1 MPAFRLPVRQLVE
14 FLLRTGSIDSRF
26 TGFDRA
32 NEGARIHR
40 KLQKAAGE
48 GYQAEVFL
56 SAEREACGIAFT
68 LEGRADGIF
77 TDENGKMNLSLED
90 IGGEMLVVSN
100 FTLGT
105 DCKKGR
111 RPSFDMA
118 APPAE
123 ADRLYRHFVERARGL
138 GIRKVETGEF
148 GAHMDVL
155 CANDGPV
162 NIIIDTER
170 IGK

>member
-1 MPAFRLPVRQLVE
+1 MRAVIQRVSRAEITIDHRETRTIGQGLV
-14 FLLRTGSIDSRF
+14 
-26 TGFDRA
+26 
-32 NEGARIHR
+32 
-40 KLQKAAGE
+40 
-48 GYQAEVFL
+48 VFL
-56 SAEREACGIAFT
+56 GVMKGDTQAQADFMAEKVHGLR
-68 LEGRADGIF
+68 IF

-90 IGGEMLVVSN
+90 VDGELLVVSN

-111 RPSFDMA
+111 RPSFDLA
-118 APPAE
+118 APPQVGE
-123 ADRLYRHFVERARGL
+123 ALYRRFVERAKEL

-155 CANDGPV
+155 AANDGPV
-162 NIIIDTER
+162 TILIDTER

>member
-1 MPAFRLPVRQLVE
+1 MRAVIQRVSRAEITIDHRETRTIGQGLV
-14 FLLRTGSIDSRF
+14 
-26 TGFDRA
+26 
-32 NEGARIHR
+32 
-40 KLQKAAGE
+40 
-48 GYQAEVFL
+48 VFL
-56 SAEREACGIAFT
+56 GVMKGDTQAQADFMAEKVHGLR
-68 LEGRADGIF
+68 IF

-90 IGGEMLVVSN
+90 VDGELLVVSN

-111 RPSFDMA
+111 RPSFDLA
-118 APPAE
+118 APPQEGE
-123 ADRLYRHFVERARGL
+123 ALYRRFVERAKEL

-155 CANDGPV
+155 AANDGPV
-162 NIIIDTER
+162 TILIDTER

>member
-1 MPAFRLPVRQLVE
+1 MPMRAVIQRVSRAEITIDHRETRSIGPGLV
-14 FLLRTGSIDSRF
+14 
-26 TGFDRA
+26 
-32 NEGARIHR
+32 
-40 KLQKAAGE
+40 
-48 GYQAEVFL
+48 VFL
-56 SAEREACGIAFT
+56 GVMQGDGEAQADFLAEKIHGLRVFS
-68 LEGRADGIF
+68 
-77 TDENGKMNLSLED
+77 DENQKMNLSLENVQ
-90 IGGEMLVVSN
+90 GELLVVSN

-111 RPSFDMA
+111 RPSFDLA
-118 APPAE
+118 APPQE
-123 ADRLYRHFVERARGL
+123 ADRLYQRFVAHAKEQ

-162 NIIIDTER
+162 TLIIDTEK

>member
-1 MPAFRLPVRQLVE
+1 MRAVIQRVSRAEITIDHRETRTIGQGLV
-14 FLLRTGSIDSRF
+14 
-26 TGFDRA
+26 
-32 NEGARIHR
+32 
-40 KLQKAAGE
+40 
-48 GYQAEVFL
+48 VFL
-56 SAEREACGIAFT
+56 GVMKGDTQAQADFMAEKVHGLR
-68 LEGRADGIF
+68 IF

-90 IGGEMLVVSN
+90 VGGELLVVSN

-111 RPSFDMA
+111 RPSFDLA
-118 APPAE
+118 APPQVGE
-123 ADRLYRHFVERARGL
+123 ALYRRFVERAKEL

-155 CANDGPV
+155 AANDGPV
-162 NIIIDTER
+162 TILIDTER

>member
-1 MPAFRLPVRQLVE
+1 MPMRAVIQRVSRAEITIDHRETRSIGPGLV
-14 FLLRTGSIDSRF
+14 
-26 TGFDRA
+26 
-32 NEGARIHR
+32 
-40 KLQKAAGE
+40 
-48 GYQAEVFL
+48 VFL
-56 SAEREACGIAFT
+56 GVMQGDGEAQADFLAEKIHGLRV
-68 LEGRADGIF
+68 F
-77 TDENGKMNLSLED
+77 TDENQKMNLSLED
-90 IGGEMLVVSN
+90 VQGELLVVSN

-111 RPSFDMA
+111 RPSFDLA
-118 APPAE
+118 APPQE
-123 ADRLYRHFVERARGL
+123 ADRLYQRFVTHAKEQ

-162 NIIIDTER
+162 TLIIDTEK

>member
-1 MPAFRLPVRQLVE
+1 MRAVIQRVSRAEITIDHRETRTIGQGLV
-14 FLLRTGSIDSRF
+14 
-26 TGFDRA
+26 
-32 NEGARIHR
+32 
-40 KLQKAAGE
+40 
-48 GYQAEVFL
+48 VFL
-56 SAEREACGIAFT
+56 GVMKGDTQTQADFMAEKVHGLR
-68 LEGRADGIF
+68 IF

-90 IGGEMLVVSN
+90 VDGELLVVSN

-111 RPSFDMA
+111 RPSFDLA
-118 APPAE
+118 APPQVGE
-123 ADRLYRHFVERARGL
+123 ALYRRFVERAKEL

-155 CANDGPV
+155 AANDGPV
-162 NIIIDTER
+162 TILIDTER

>member
-1 MPAFRLPVRQLVE
+1 MRAVIQRVSRAEITIDQRETRSIGPGLV
-14 FLLRTGSIDSRF
+14 
-26 TGFDRA
+26 
-32 NEGARIHR
+32 
-40 KLQKAAGE
+40 
-48 GYQAEVFL
+48 VFL
-56 SAEREACGIAFT
+56 GVMQGDGEAQADFLAEKIHGLRVFS
-68 LEGRADGIF
+68 
-77 TDENGKMNLSLED
+77 DENQKMNLSLED
-90 IGGEMLVVSN
+90 VQGELLVVSN

-111 RPSFDMA
+111 RPSFDLA
-118 APPAE
+118 APPQE
-123 ADRLYRHFVERARGL
+123 ADRLYQRFVTHAKEQ

-162 NIIIDTER
+162 TLIIDTEK